1 MPSWIADIVADEG
14 GRIPFDRFMEL
25 ALYDPDHGYYT
36 RNISEIG
43 ASGDFSTG
51 LTIGKTL
58 ARSIASWVKAEAK
71 LLRVPTTNI
80 IELGGGSGT
89 LATQILRQFPP
100 WQKVRYQILEISPRL
115 RALQQRRIRSK
126 KVEWQTSIE
135 TALATLNWEAILVAN
150 EFVDAFPCKRYELT
164 ASGWKEI
171 FLRFDGS
178 SWKEE
183 LATSPLVDCPAISQ
197 PDWQPGQ
204 RIELHASYR
213 KWLAD
218 LAAHLRKGS
227 VLTIDYGGTP
237 TEIYSHRR
245 HGTIRSYFQHER
257 RENLEVYRQ
266 AGRQDITADV
276 NFVDLQDWGREVGFE
291 SVSYMTQAK
300 FIQTWAPFQ
309 SRREEESVDSFLV
322 DESGMGG
329 ICKVLHQRK
338 PNPENRDAAVA

>member
-1 MPSWIADIVADEG
+1 MPSWIADIVATEG

-25 ALYDPDHGYYT
+25 ALYNSDHGYYT

-43 ASGDFSTG
+43 ATGDFSTG

-58 ARSIASWVKAEAK
+58 ARSIASWEKAEAAA
-71 LLRVPTTNI
+71 LRLPAANI
-80 IELGGGSGT
+80 IELGGGSGE
-89 LATQILRQFPP
+89 LATQILQQFPP
-100 WQKVRYQILEISPRL
+100 WRKVRYQVLEISSRL
-115 RALQQRRIRSK
+115 RVLQQTRTRSK
-126 KVEWQTSIE
+126 MVKWQTSIE
-135 TALATLNWEAILVAN
+135 AALAMVNWEAILVAN

-171 FLRFDGS
+171 FLRFDGA

-183 LATSPLVDCPAISQ
+183 LATSPLTDHLAISESH
-197 PDWQPGQ
+197 WQSGQ
-204 RIELHASYR
+204 RFELHASYR
-213 KWLAD
+213 KWFAD

-237 TEIYSHRR
+237 TEIYGHRR
-245 HGTIRSYFQHER
+245 HGTVRAYFQHER

-300 FIQTWAPFQ
+300 FIQTWAPFRG
-309 SRREEESVDSFLV
+309 RREEESADSFLV

-338 PNPENRDAAVA
+338 PG

>member
-1 MPSWIADIVADEG
+1 MPSWIADIVATEG

-25 ALYDPDHGYYT
+25 ALYNPDHGYYA

-43 ASGDFSTG
+43 AAGDFSTG

-58 ARSIASWVKAEAK
+58 AQSIASWVKAEATD
-71 LLRVPTTNI
+71 LRLPAANI

-89 LATQILRQFPP
+89 LATQILQQFPP

-115 RALQQRRIRSK
+115 RALQRTRKRSK
-126 KVEWQTSIE
+126 KIEWQTSIE
-135 TALATLNWEAILVAN
+135 TALATVNWEAILVAN

-164 ASGWKEI
+164 TSGWKEI
-171 FLRFDGS
+171 FLRFDGA

-183 LATSPLVDCPAISQ
+183 LATSLLTEYPAIS
-197 PDWQPGQ
+197 PFDWQLGQ
-204 RIELHASYR
+204 RIEIHASYR
-213 KWLAD
+213 KWFAD

-245 HGTIRSYFQHER
+245 HGTVRSYFQHER

-309 SRREEESVDSFLV
+309 RRREEESADSFLV

-338 PNPENRDAAVA
+338 PG

>member
-1 MPSWIADIVADEG
+1 MPSWIADIVATEG

-25 ALYDPDHGYYT
+25 TLYHPDHGYYT

-43 ASGDFSTG
+43 ATGDFSTG

-58 ARSIASWVKAEAK
+58 ARSIASWVKAEATI
-71 LLRVPTTNI
+71 LRLPAANI

-89 LATQILRQFPP
+89 LATQVLQQFPP

-115 RALQQRRIRSK
+115 RALQQARTRSK

-135 TALATLNWEAILVAN
+135 TALAMVNWEAVLVAN

-164 ASGWKEI
+164 TSGWKEI
-171 FLRFDGS
+171 FLQFDGV

-183 LATSPLVDCPAISQ
+183 LATSPLTDYPAISQ
-197 PDWQPGQ
+197 FDWQPGQ
-204 RIELHASYR
+204 RIEIHASYR
-213 KWLAD
+213 KWFAD

-245 HGTIRSYFQHER
+245 HGTVRSYFQHER
-257 RENLEVYRQ
+257 QENLDVYRQ

-276 NFVDLQDWGREVGFE
+276 NFVDLQDRGREVGFE

-309 SRREEESVDSFLV
+309 TPREEESADSFLV

-338 PNPENRDAAVA
+338 PG

>member
-1 MPSWIADIVADEG
+1 MPSWIADIVATEG

-25 ALYDPDHGYYT
+25 ALYNPDHGYYS

-43 ASGDFSTG
+43 ATGDFSTG
-51 LTIGKTL
+51 LTIGRTL
-58 ARSIASWVKAEAK
+58 ARSIARWAKAEATA
-71 LLRVPTTNI
+71 LQLPAANI
-80 IELGGGSGT
+80 IELGGGSGK
-89 LATQILRQFPP
+89 LPTQILQQFPP

-115 RALQQRRIRSK
+115 RALQQTRTRSK

-135 TALATLNWEAILVAN
+135 AALAMVNWEAILVAN

-164 ASGWKEI
+164 TSGWKEI
-171 FLRFDGS
+171 FLRFDGA

-183 LATSPLVDCPAISQ
+183 LATSPLTDYLAISES
-197 PDWQPGQ
+197 DWQPGQ

-213 KWLAD
+213 KWFAD

-245 HGTIRSYFQHER
+245 HGTVRAYFQHER

-276 NFVDLQDWGREVGFE
+276 NFADLQDWGREVGFE

-309 SRREEESVDSFLV
+309 SRREEESADRFLV

-338 PNPENRDAAVA
+338 PE

>member
-1 MPSWIADIVADEG
+1 MPSWIADIVATEG

-25 ALYDPDHGYYT
+25 TLYHPDHGYYT

-43 ASGDFSTG
+43 ATGDFSTG

-58 ARSIASWVKAEAK
+58 ARSVASWVKAEATV
-71 LLRVPTTNI
+71 LRLPAANI

-89 LATQILRQFPP
+89 LATQVLQQFPP

-115 RALQQRRIRSK
+115 RALQQARTRPK

-135 TALATLNWEAILVAN
+135 TALAMVNWEAVLVAN

-164 ASGWKEI
+164 TSGWKEI
-171 FLRFDGS
+171 FLQFDGV

-183 LATSPLVDCPAISQ
+183 LATSPLTDYPAISQ
-197 PDWQPGQ
+197 FDWQPGQ
-204 RIELHASYR
+204 RIEIHASYR
-213 KWLAD
+213 KWFAD

-245 HGTIRSYFQHER
+245 HGTVRSYFQHER
-257 RENLEVYRQ
+257 QENLDVYRQ

-276 NFVDLQDWGREVGFE
+276 NFVDLQDRGREVGFE

-309 SRREEESVDSFLV
+309 TPREEESADSFLV

-338 PNPENRDAAVA
+338 PG

>member
-1 MPSWIADIVADEG
+1 MPSWIADIVATEG

-25 ALYDPDHGYYT
+25 ALYNPDHGYYS

-43 ASGDFSTG
+43 ATGDFSTG
-51 LTIGKTL
+51 LTIGRTL
-58 ARSIASWVKAEAK
+58 ARSIARWAKAEATA
-71 LLRVPTTNI
+71 LRLPATNI
-80 IELGGGSGT
+80 IELGGGSGK
-89 LATQILRQFPP
+89 LATQILQQFPP

-115 RALQQRRIRSK
+115 RALQQTRTRSK

-135 TALATLNWEAILVAN
+135 AALAMVNWEAILIAN

-164 ASGWKEI
+164 TSGWKEI
-171 FLRFDGS
+171 YLRFDGA
-178 SWKEE
+178 SWKEA
-183 LATSPLVDCPAISQ
+183 LATSPLSDYLAISES
-197 PDWQPGQ
+197 DWQPGQ

-213 KWLAD
+213 KWFAD

-245 HGTIRSYFQHER
+245 HGTVRAYFQHER

-309 SRREEESVDSFLV
+309 SRREEESADRFLV
-322 DESGMGG
+322 DESSMGG

-338 PNPENRDAAVA
+338 PE